1 MGAPELN
8 GTAAPGTTV
17 GFGTA
22 MPELLLLADGRF
34 PSGGHAH
41 SGGLEAAA
49 ALEGVRDVP
58 HLESFL
64 TGRLATAGVVAAAFT
79 AASCVAA
86 IHGADDRLATLDEE
100 CAARTPS
107 PVLRTASRRLG
118 RGLLRAGR
126 TAWPDAAAVPF
137 PAAPGRGPH
146 QPIALGTV
154 AAAAGLGAGEAALA
168 SAHDAVLGPATA
180 AVRLL
185 GIDPFAVHAL
195 VARLGPQISAVAADA
210 AGHAD
215 ADPAELPS
223 HAAPLQDVAAEH
235 HATWEVR
242 LFAS

>member
-1 MGAPELN
+1 MDTPVLN
-8 GTAAPGTTV
+8 TTAAPSTT
-17 GFGTA
+17 A
-22 MPELLLLADGRF
+22 PELLLLADGRF

-41 SGGLEAAA
+41 SAGLEAAA

-64 TGRLATAGVVAAAFT
+64 VGRLATAGLVAAAFT

-86 IHGADDRLATLDEE
+86 VDGADDRLGALDEE

-107 PVLRTASRRLG
+107 PALRTASRRLG

-126 TAWPDAAAVPF
+126 TVWPDAPAISFA
-137 PAAPGRGPH
+137 AAPGRGPH
-146 QPIALGTV
+146 QPIALGVV
-154 AAAAGLGAGEAALA
+154 AAAAGLGPRDAALV
-168 SAHDAVLGPATA
+168 SAHDAVMGPATA
-180 AVRLL
+180 SVRLL

-195 VARLGPQISAVAADA
+195 IARLGPQISAVAADA
-210 AGHAD
+210 AGHA
-215 ADPAELPS
+215 AAEPAELPS